1 MRGWARAACA
11 LLLCA
16 CSGVVGEDAP
26 TNITARVAAARAEAR
41 RLEALLV
48 KYYGGHHVGMHVLR
62 EAFVLRS
69 APTVNALAE
78 RIAGAVLWSRP
89 FAIGAIG
96 NSVLAGH
103 DNCFTDSFPAQASA
117 AMRARADRSRR
128 MPVRAPPRRSLTRR
142 VSSTLPAAG
151 AVASPALLRGGSSA
165 QGAQRGDGRR
175 ERRHARQ
182 PRRGVR
188 FLMRGICVLEVVEQ
202 LSGRSERML
211 GRNDDQT
218 PSRLVAVFD
227 GKGVQDS
234 LHLRTVRLAL
244 CPIIE
249 LVIDPRAWRGKEC
262 EKTARDL
269 KRVRNA
275 ERDEDR
281 H

>member
-11 LLLCA
+11 LLLCT

-103 DNCFTDSFPAQASA
+103 DNCATDTFPAQASA

-142 VSSTLPAAG
+142 VSSTIPPA
-151 AVASPALLRGGSSA
+151 
-165 QGAQRGDGRR
+165 
-175 ERRHARQ
+175 
-182 PRRGVR
+182 
-188 FLMRGICVLEVVEQ
+188 
-202 LSGRSERML
+202 
-211 GRNDDQT
+211 
-218 PSRLVAVFD
+218 
-227 GKGVQDS
+227 
-234 LHLRTVRLAL
+234 
-244 CPIIE
+244 
-249 LVIDPRAWRGKEC
+249 
-262 EKTARDL
+262 
-269 KRVRNA
+269 
-275 ERDEDR
+275 
-281 H
+281 